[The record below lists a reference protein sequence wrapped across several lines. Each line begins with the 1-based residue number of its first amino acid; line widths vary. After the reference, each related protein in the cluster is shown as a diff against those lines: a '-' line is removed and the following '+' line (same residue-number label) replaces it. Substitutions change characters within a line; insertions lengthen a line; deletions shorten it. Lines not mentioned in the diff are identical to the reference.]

1 MENEESLMELLD
13 LSEES
18 TGSNIFQMLFDKL
31 EKYVIELLSNPWD
44 MSLWVEEYF
53 ENRHINK
60 EDYTDIEINVELLDK
75 IIKYSI
81 DEIKNNR
88 LFEIPKRYY
97 EDIEWDNNNYQEL
110 YVVYDVTEEA
120 VRNYID
126 LYSNNICDKDQT
138 ILKVNEA
145 SDIKK
150 VYEILNKPL

>member
-1 MENEESLMELLD
+1 M
-13 LSEES
+13 
-18 TGSNIFQMLFDKL
+18 
-31 EKYVIELLSNPWD
+31 
-44 MSLWVEEYF
+44 
-53 ENRHINK
+53 
-60 EDYTDIEINVELLDK
+60 LDK